1 MGKCLYYAILFDF
14 GGVLA
19 DEGFKHGLQL
29 YDIDILSKD
38 KTGALPAL
46 FISLAIALFL

>member
-29 YDIDILSKD
+29 YDIDILRKIRR
-38 KTGALPAL
+38 ALCPL
-46 FISLAIALFL
+46 FSFRLP